1 MNRITEMLGI
11 KYPIIQGAMQDVAK
25 AGLVAAVSNA
35 GGLGVLASGQD
46 TPEQVREEIHKV
58 KELTDKPF
66 AVNLMF
72 LNKRAPEIVDVVIE
86 EGVKIVTTGAGTPKL
101 YMPKLKE
108 AGIKVMP
115 VISNVKIAKKMEDLG
130 VDAVIAE
137 GMESGGHIGTMA
149 SQTLWP
155 QVVDAVN
162 IPVIAAGGIADNR
175 GVKAAMAMG
184 AEGVQCGT
192 IFSISKESPVGDNWK
207 KTIIESKDTSIGVIG
222 TKMGVASRTVVN
234 KKAKELYGLE
244 DKMTDKLKF
253 NQLLDEAYRKAVY
266 QDDVED
272 GIIFAGSVA
281 GMIHESKSV
290 AEIISDLMKE

>member
-46 TPEQVREEIHKV
+46 TPEQVCEEIRKV

-72 LNKRAPEIVDVVIE
+72 LNKKVPEIVDVVIE

-115 VISNVKIAKKMEDLG
+115 VIPNVKIAKKIEELD

-137 GMESGGHIGTMA
+137 GMESGGHIGTMT

-155 QVVDAVN
+155 QVVDAVK

-207 KTIIESKDTSIGVIG
+207 KVIIESKDTSIGVIG

-281 GMIHESKSV
+281 GMIYESKSA
-290 AEIISDLMKE
+290 AEIISDLMR

>member
-25 AGLVAAVSNA
+25 ARLVAAVSNA

-72 LNKRAPEIVDVVIE
+72 LNKKVPEIVDVVIE

-108 AGIKVMP
+108 AGIKVIP
-115 VISNVKIAKKMEDLG
+115 VIPNVKIAKKMEELG

-137 GMESGGHIGTMA
+137 GMESGGHIGTMT

-155 QVVDAVN
+155 QVVDAVK

-207 KTIIESKDTSIGVIG
+207 KVIIESKDTSIGVIG

-266 QDDVED
+266 QDDVEN

-281 GMIHESKSV
+281 GMIHESKSA
-290 AEIISDLMKE
+290 AEIISDLMR

>member
-1 MNRITEMLGI
+1 MNRITEMLGM
-11 KYPIIQGAMQDVAK
+11 KCPIIQCAMQDVAK

-115 VISNVKIAKKMEDLG
+115 VIPNVKIAKKMEDLG

>member
-72 LNKRAPEIVDVVIE
+72 LNKKVPEIVDVVIE

-115 VISNVKIAKKMEDLG
+115 VIPNVKIAKKMEELG

-137 GMESGGHIGTMA
+137 GMESGGHIGTMT
-149 SQTLWP
+149 SQILWP
-155 QVVDAVN
+155 QVVDAVK

-207 KTIIESKDTSIGVIG
+207 KVIIESKDTSIGVIG
-222 TKMGVASRTVVN
+222 TKMGVASRIVVN
-234 KKAKELYGLE
+234 KKAKELYELE

-266 QDDVED
+266 QDDVEN

-281 GMIHESKSV
+281 GMIHESKSA
-290 AEIISDLMKE
+290 AEIISDLMR

>member
-1 MNRITEMLGI
+1 MNRITEMLEI

-46 TPEQVREEIHKV
+46 TPEQVREEIRKV

-72 LNKRAPEIVDVVIE
+72 LNKKVPEIVDVVIE

-115 VISNVKIAKKMEDLG
+115 VIPNVKIAKKMEELG

-137 GMESGGHIGTMA
+137 GMESGGHIGTMT

-155 QVVDAVN
+155 QVVDAVK

-207 KTIIESKDTSIGVIG
+207 KVIIESKDTSIGVIG

-253 NQLLDEAYRKAVY
+253 NQLLDEAYQKAVY
-266 QDDVED
+266 QDDVEN

-281 GMIHESKSV
+281 GMIHESKSA
-290 AEIISDLMKE
+290 AEIISDLMR

>member
-46 TPEQVREEIHKV
+46 TPEQVREEIRKV

-72 LNKRAPEIVDVVIE
+72 LNKKVPEIVDVVIE

-108 AGIKVMP
+108 AGIKVIP
-115 VISNVKIAKKMEDLG
+115 VIPNVKIAKKMEELG

-137 GMESGGHIGTMA
+137 GMESGGHIGTMT
-149 SQTLWP
+149 SQILWP
-155 QVVDAVN
+155 QVVDAVK

-207 KTIIESKDTSIGVIG
+207 KVIIESKDTSIGVIG

-253 NQLLDEAYRKAVY
+253 NQLLDEAYQKDVY
-266 QDDVED
+266 QDDVEN

-281 GMIHESKSV
+281 GMIHESKSA
-290 AEIISDLMKE
+290 AEIISNLMR

>member
-35 GGLGVLASGQD
+35 SGLGVLASGQD
-46 TPEQVREEIHKV
+46 TPEQVREEIRKV

-72 LNKRAPEIVDVVIE
+72 LNKKVPEIVDVVIE

-108 AGIKVMP
+108 AGIKVIP
-115 VISNVKIAKKMEDLG
+115 VIPNVKIAKKMEELG

-137 GMESGGHIGTMA
+137 GMESGGHIGTMT

-155 QVVDAVN
+155 QVVDAVK

-207 KTIIESKDTSIGVIG
+207 KVIIESKDTSIGVIG

-266 QDDVED
+266 QDNVED

-281 GMIHESKSV
+281 GMIHESKSA
-290 AEIISDLMKE
+290 AEIISDLMR

>member
-46 TPEQVREEIHKV
+46 TPEQVREEIRKV

-72 LNKRAPEIVDVVIE
+72 LNKKVPEIVDVVIE
-86 EGVKIVTTGAGTPKL
+86 EGVRIVTTGAGTPKL

-115 VISNVKIAKKMEDLG
+115 VIPNVKIAKKMEELG

-137 GMESGGHIGTMA
+137 GMESGGHIGTMT

-155 QVVDAVN
+155 QVVDAVK

-175 GVKAAMAMG
+175 GVKAALAMG

-207 KTIIESKDTSIGVIG
+207 KVIIESKDTSIGVIG

-281 GMIHESKSV
+281 GMIHESKSA
-290 AEIISDLMKE
+290 AEIISDLMR

>member
-1 MNRITEMLGI
+1 MLGI

-25 AGLVAAVSNA
+25 ARLVAAVSNA

-72 LNKRAPEIVDVVIE
+72 LNKKVPEIVDVVIE

-115 VISNVKIAKKMEDLG
+115 VIPNVKIAKKMEELG

-137 GMESGGHIGTMA
+137 GMESGGHIGTMT

-155 QVVDAVN
+155 QVVDAVK

-207 KTIIESKDTSIGVIG
+207 KVIIESKDTSIGVIG

-266 QDDVED
+266 QDNVED

-281 GMIHESKSV
+281 GMIHESKSA
-290 AEIISDLMKE
+290 AEIISDLMR

>member
-72 LNKRAPEIVDVVIE
+72 LNKKVPEIVDVVIE

-115 VISNVKIAKKMEDLG
+115 VIPNVKIAKKMEELD

-137 GMESGGHIGTMA
+137 GMESGGHIGTMT

-155 QVVDAVN
+155 QVVDAVK

-207 KTIIESKDTSIGVIG
+207 KVIIESKDTSIGVIG

-281 GMIHESKSV
+281 GMIHESKSA
-290 AEIISDLMKE
+290 AEIISDLMR

>member
-1 MNRITEMLGI
+1 MLGI

-72 LNKRAPEIVDVVIE
+72 LNKKVPEIVDVVIE

-115 VISNVKIAKKMEDLG
+115 VIPNVKIAKKMEELG

-137 GMESGGHIGTMA
+137 GMESGGHIGTMT
-149 SQTLWP
+149 SQILWP
-155 QVVDAVN
+155 QVVDAVK

-207 KTIIESKDTSIGVIG
+207 KVIIESKDTSIGVIG
-222 TKMGVASRTVVN
+222 TKMGVASRIVVN
-234 KKAKELYGLE
+234 KKAKELYELE

-253 NQLLDEAYRKAVY
+253 NQLLDEAYQKAVY
-266 QDDVED
+266 QDDVEN

-281 GMIHESKSV
+281 GMIHESKSA
-290 AEIISDLMKE
+290 AEIISDLMR

>member
-25 AGLVAAVSNA
+25 ARLVAAVSNA

-46 TPEQVREEIHKV
+46 TPEQVREEIRKV

-72 LNKRAPEIVDVVIE
+72 LNKKVPEIVDVVIE

-115 VISNVKIAKKMEDLG
+115 VIPNVKIAKKMENLG

-137 GMESGGHIGTMA
+137 GMESGGHIGTMT

-207 KTIIESKDTSIGVIG
+207 KVIIESKDTSIGVIG

-234 KKAKELYGLE
+234 KKAKELYELE
-244 DKMTDKLKF
+244 DEMTDKLKF
-253 NQLLDEAYRKAVY
+253 NQLLDEAYQKAVY

-281 GMIHESKSV
+281 GMIHESKSA
-290 AEIISDLMKE
+290 AEIIADLMR

>member
-1 MNRITEMLGI
+1 MLGI

-25 AGLVAAVSNA
+25 ARLVAAVSNA

-72 LNKRAPEIVDVVIE
+72 LNKKVPEIVDVVIE

-115 VISNVKIAKKMEDLG
+115 VIPNVKIAKKMEELG

-137 GMESGGHIGTMA
+137 GMESGGHIGTMT
-149 SQTLWP
+149 SQILWP
-155 QVVDAVN
+155 QVVDAVK

-175 GVKAAMAMG
+175 GVKAAMAME

-207 KTIIESKDTSIGVIG
+207 KVIIESKDTSIGVIG

-266 QDDVED
+266 QDDVEN

-281 GMIHESKSV
+281 GMIHESKSA
-290 AEIISDLMKE
+290 AEIISDLMR

>member
-1 MNRITEMLGI
+1 MNRITEKLEI
-11 KYPIIQGAMQDVAK
+11 KYPIIKGAMQDLAK
-25 AGLVAAVSNA
+25 SGLVAAVSNA

-46 TPEQVREEIHKV
+46 TPEQVREEIRKV

-72 LNKRAPEIVDVVIE
+72 LNKKVPEIVDVVIE

-115 VISNVKIAKKMEDLG
+115 VIPNVKIAKKMEELG

-137 GMESGGHIGTMA
+137 GMESGGHIGTMT

-155 QVVDAVN
+155 QVVDAVK

-207 KTIIESKDTSIGVIG
+207 KVIIESKDTSIGVIG

-266 QDDVED
+266 QDDVEN

-281 GMIHESKSV
+281 GMIHESKSA
-290 AEIISDLMKE
+290 AEIISDLMR

>member
-72 LNKRAPEIVDVVIE
+72 LNKKVPEIVDVVIE

-115 VISNVKIAKKMEDLG
+115 VIPNVKIAKKMEELG
-130 VDAVIAE
+130 VDVVIAE
-137 GMESGGHIGTMA
+137 GMESGGHIGTMT
-149 SQTLWP
+149 SQILWP
-155 QVVDAVN
+155 QVVDAVK

-207 KTIIESKDTSIGVIG
+207 KVIIESKDTSIGVIG
-222 TKMGVASRTVVN
+222 TKMGVASRIVVN
-234 KKAKELYGLE
+234 KKAKELYELE

-253 NQLLDEAYRKAVY
+253 NQLLDEAYQKAVY
-266 QDDVED
+266 QDDVEN

-281 GMIHESKSV
+281 GMIHESKSA
-290 AEIISDLMKE
+290 AEIISDLMR

>member
-46 TPEQVREEIHKV
+46 TPEQVREEIRKV

-72 LNKRAPEIVDVVIE
+72 LNKKVPEIVDVVIE

-115 VISNVKIAKKMEDLG
+115 VIPNVKIAKKMEELG

-137 GMESGGHIGTMA
+137 GMESGGHIGTMT
-149 SQTLWP
+149 SQILWP
-155 QVVDAVN
+155 QVVDAVK

-207 KTIIESKDTSIGVIG
+207 KVIIESKDTSIGVIG
-222 TKMGVASRTVVN
+222 TKMGVASRIVVN

-253 NQLLDEAYRKAVY
+253 NQLLDEAYQKAVY
-266 QDDVED
+266 QDDVEN

-281 GMIHESKSV
+281 GMIHESKSA
-290 AEIISDLMKE
+290 AEIISDLMR

>member
-1 MNRITEMLGI
+1 MNQITEMLEI

-46 TPEQVREEIHKV
+46 TPKQVREEIRKV

-72 LNKRAPEIVDVVIE
+72 LNKKVPEIVDVVIE

-115 VISNVKIAKKMEDLG
+115 VIPNVKIAKKMEELG
-130 VDAVIAE
+130 VDVVIAE
-137 GMESGGHIGTMA
+137 GMESGGHIGTMT

-155 QVVDAVN
+155 QVVDAVK

-207 KTIIESKDTSIGVIG
+207 KVIIESKDTSIGVIG

-266 QDDVED
+266 QDDVEN

-281 GMIHESKSV
+281 GMIHESKSA
-290 AEIISDLMKE
+290 AEIISDLMR

>member
-46 TPEQVREEIHKV
+46 TPEQVREEIRKV
-58 KELTDKPF
+58 KELIDKPF

-72 LNKRAPEIVDVVIE
+72 LNKKVPEIVDVVIE

-115 VISNVKIAKKMEDLG
+115 VIPNVKIAKKMEELG

-137 GMESGGHIGTMA
+137 GMESGGHIGTMT

-155 QVVDAVN
+155 QVVDAVK

-207 KTIIESKDTSIGVIG
+207 KVIIESKDTSIGVIG

-266 QDDVED
+266 QDDVEN

-281 GMIHESKSV
+281 GMIHESKSA
-290 AEIISDLMKE
+290 AEIISDLMR

>member
-46 TPEQVREEIHKV
+46 TLEQVREEIHKV

-115 VISNVKIAKKMEDLG
+115 VIPNVKIAKKMEDLG

>member
-25 AGLVAAVSNA
+25 ARLVAAVSNA

-72 LNKRAPEIVDVVIE
+72 LNKKVPEIVDVVIE

-115 VISNVKIAKKMEDLG
+115 VIPNVKIAKKMEELG

-137 GMESGGHIGTMA
+137 GMESGGHIGTMT

-155 QVVDAVN
+155 QVVDAVK

-207 KTIIESKDTSIGVIG
+207 KVIIESKDTSIGVIG

-234 KKAKELYGLE
+234 KKAKELYELE
-244 DKMTDKLKF
+244 DKMTYKLKF
-253 NQLLDEAYRKAVY
+253 NQLLDESYQKAVY
-266 QDDVED
+266 QDDVEN

-281 GMIHESKSV
+281 GMIHESKSA
-290 AEIISDLMKE
+290 AEIISDLMR

>member
-25 AGLVAAVSNA
+25 AGLVAAVSNT

-46 TPEQVREEIHKV
+46 TPEQVREEIRKV

-72 LNKRAPEIVDVVIE
+72 LNKKVPEIVDVVLE

-115 VISNVKIAKKMEDLG
+115 VIPNVKIAKKMEELG

-137 GMESGGHIGTMA
+137 GMESGGHIGTMT

-155 QVVDAVN
+155 QVVDAVK

-207 KTIIESKDTSIGVIG
+207 KVIIESKDTSIGVIG

-266 QDDVED
+266 QDDVEN

-281 GMIHESKSV
+281 GMIHESKSA
-290 AEIISDLMKE
+290 AEIISDLMR

>member
-1 MNRITEMLGI
+1 MNQITEMLEI

-72 LNKRAPEIVDVVIE
+72 LNKKVPEIVDVVIE

-115 VISNVKIAKKMEDLG
+115 VIPNVKIAKKMEELG

-137 GMESGGHIGTMA
+137 GMESGGHIGTMT
-149 SQTLWP
+149 SQILWP
-155 QVVDAVN
+155 QVVDAVK

-207 KTIIESKDTSIGVIG
+207 KVIIESKDTSIGVIG
-222 TKMGVASRTVVN
+222 TKMGVASRIVVN
-234 KKAKELYGLE
+234 KKAKELYELE

-253 NQLLDEAYRKAVY
+253 NQLLDEAYQKAVY
-266 QDDVED
+266 QDDVEN

-281 GMIHESKSV
+281 GMIHESKSA
-290 AEIISDLMKE
+290 AEIISDLMR

>member
-25 AGLVAAVSNA
+25 ARLVAAVSNA

-72 LNKRAPEIVDVVIE
+72 LNKKVPEIVDVVIE

-115 VISNVKIAKKMEDLG
+115 VIPNVKIAKKMEELG

-137 GMESGGHIGTMA
+137 GMESGGHIGTMT

-155 QVVDAVN
+155 QVVDAVK

-175 GVKAAMAMG
+175 GVKAALAMG

-207 KTIIESKDTSIGVIG
+207 KVIIESKDTSIGVIG
-222 TKMGVASRTVVN
+222 TKMGVASRIVVN
-234 KKAKELYGLE
+234 KKAKELYELE
-244 DKMTDKLKF
+244 NKMTDKLKF
-253 NQLLDEAYRKAVY
+253 NQLLDEAYQKAVY

-281 GMIHESKSV
+281 GMIHESKSA
-290 AEIISDLMKE
+290 AEIISDLMR

>member
-1 MNRITEMLGI
+1 MNRITEVLGI

-46 TPEQVREEIHKV
+46 TPEQVREEIRKV

-72 LNKRAPEIVDVVIE
+72 LNKKVPEIVDVVIE

-115 VISNVKIAKKMEDLG
+115 VIPNVKIAKKMEELG

-137 GMESGGHIGTMA
+137 GMESGGHIGTMT

-155 QVVDAVN
+155 QVVDAVK

-207 KTIIESKDTSIGVIG
+207 KVIIESKDTSIGVIG

-244 DKMTDKLKF
+244 DEMTDKLKF

-266 QDDVED
+266 QDDVEN

-281 GMIHESKSV
+281 GMIHESKSA
-290 AEIISDLMKE
+290 AEIISDLMR

>member
-25 AGLVAAVSNA
+25 ARLVAAVSNA

-72 LNKRAPEIVDVVIE
+72 LNKKVPEIVDVVIE

-115 VISNVKIAKKMEDLG
+115 VIPNVKIAKKMEELG

-137 GMESGGHIGTMA
+137 GMESGGHIGTMT

-155 QVVDAVN
+155 QVVDAVK

-207 KTIIESKDTSIGVIG
+207 KVIIESKDTSIGVIG
-222 TKMGVASRTVVN
+222 TKMGVASRIVVN
-234 KKAKELYGLE
+234 KKAKELYELE

-253 NQLLDEAYRKAVY
+253 NQLLDEAYQKAVY
-266 QDDVED
+266 QDDVEN

-281 GMIHESKSV
+281 GMIHESKSA
-290 AEIISDLMKE
+290 AEIISDLMR

>member
-46 TPEQVREEIHKV
+46 TPEQVREEIRKV

-72 LNKRAPEIVDVVIE
+72 LNKKVPEIVDVVIE

-108 AGIKVMP
+108 AGIKVIP
-115 VISNVKIAKKMEDLG
+115 EIPIVKIAKKMEELG

-137 GMESGGHIGTMA
+137 GMESGGHIGTMT

-155 QVVDAVN
+155 QVVDAVK

-207 KTIIESKDTSIGVIG
+207 KVIIKSKDTSIGVIG

-253 NQLLDEAYRKAVY
+253 NQLLDEAYQKAVY
-266 QDDVED
+266 QDDVEN

-281 GMIHESKSV
+281 GMIHESKSA
-290 AEIISDLMKE
+290 AEIISNLMR

>member
-46 TPEQVREEIHKV
+46 TPEQVREEIRKV

-115 VISNVKIAKKMEDLG
+115 VIPNVKIAKKMEELG

-137 GMESGGHIGTMA
+137 GMESGGHIGTMT

-155 QVVDAVN
+155 QVVDAVK

-207 KTIIESKDTSIGVIG
+207 KVIIESKDTSIGVIG

-266 QDDVED
+266 QDDVEN

-281 GMIHESKSV
+281 GMIHESKSA
-290 AEIISDLMKE
+290 AEIISDLMR

>member
-46 TPEQVREEIHKV
+46 TPEQVREEIRKV

-72 LNKRAPEIVDVVIE
+72 LNKKVPEIVDVVIE

-115 VISNVKIAKKMEDLG
+115 VIPNVKIAKKMENLG

-137 GMESGGHIGTMA
+137 GMESGGHIGTMT

-155 QVVDAVN
+155 QVVDAVK

-207 KTIIESKDTSIGVIG
+207 KVIIESKDTSIGVIG

-281 GMIHESKSV
+281 GMIHESKSA
-290 AEIISDLMKE
+290 AEIISDLMR

>member
-25 AGLVAAVSNA
+25 ARLVAAVSNA

-72 LNKRAPEIVDVVIE
+72 LNKKVPEIVDVVIE

-115 VISNVKIAKKMEDLG
+115 VIPNVKIAKKMEELD

-137 GMESGGHIGTMA
+137 GMESGGHIGTMT

-155 QVVDAVN
+155 QVVDAVK

-207 KTIIESKDTSIGVIG
+207 KVIIESKDTSIGVIG

-266 QDDVED
+266 QDNVED

-281 GMIHESKSV
+281 GMIHESKSA
-290 AEIISDLMKE
+290 AEIISDLMR

>member
-25 AGLVAAVSNA
+25 ARLVAAVSNA

-72 LNKRAPEIVDVVIE
+72 LNKKVPEIVDVVIE

-115 VISNVKIAKKMEDLG
+115 VIPNVKIAKKMEELG

-137 GMESGGHIGTMA
+137 GMESGGHIGTMT
-149 SQTLWP
+149 SQILWP
-155 QVVDAVN
+155 QVVDAVK

-207 KTIIESKDTSIGVIG
+207 KVIIESKDTSIGVIG
-222 TKMGVASRTVVN
+222 TKMGVASRIVVN

-253 NQLLDEAYRKAVY
+253 NQLLDEAYQKAVY
-266 QDDVED
+266 QDDVEN

-281 GMIHESKSV
+281 GMIHESKSA
-290 AEIISDLMKE
+290 AEIISDLMR

>member
-35 GGLGVLASGQD
+35 DGLGVLASGQD

-72 LNKRAPEIVDVVIE
+72 LNTKVPEIVDVVIE

-115 VISNVKIAKKMEDLG
+115 VIPNVKIAKKMEELG

-137 GMESGGHIGTMA
+137 GMESGGHIGTMT

-155 QVVDAVN
+155 QVVDAVK

-175 GVKAAMAMG
+175 GVKAALAMG

-207 KTIIESKDTSIGVIG
+207 KVIIESKDTSIGVIG
-222 TKMGVASRTVVN
+222 TKMGVASRIVVN
-234 KKAKELYGLE
+234 KKAKELYELE
-244 DKMTDKLKF
+244 DKITDKLKF
-253 NQLLDEAYRKAVY
+253 NQLLDEAYQKAVY

-281 GMIHESKSV
+281 GVIHESKSA
-290 AEIISDLMKE
+290 AEIISDLMR

>member
-25 AGLVAAVSNA
+25 ARLVAAVSNA

-46 TPEQVREEIHKV
+46 TPEQVCEEIHKV

-72 LNKRAPEIVDVVIE
+72 LNKKVPEIVDVIIE

-101 YMPKLKE
+101 YMPKLKD

-115 VISNVKIAKKMEDLG
+115 VIPNVKIAKKMEDLG

-137 GMESGGHIGTMA
+137 GMESGGHIGTMT

-175 GVKAAMAMG
+175 GVKATMAMG

-207 KTIIESKDTSIGVIG
+207 KMIIESKDTSIGVIG

-234 KKAKELYGLE
+234 KKAKELYELE

-253 NQLLDEAYRKAVY
+253 NQLLDEAYQKAVY
-266 QDDVED
+266 QDDVEN
-272 GIIFAGSVA
+272 GIIFTGSVA
-281 GMIHESKSV
+281 GMIHESKSA
-290 AEIISDLMKE
+290 AEIISDLMR

>member
-46 TPEQVREEIHKV
+46 TPEQVREEIRKV

-72 LNKRAPEIVDVVIE
+72 LNKKVPEIVDVVIE

-115 VISNVKIAKKMEDLG
+115 VIPNVKIAKKMEELD

-137 GMESGGHIGTMA
+137 GMESGGHIGTMT

-155 QVVDAVN
+155 QVVDAVK

-207 KTIIESKDTSIGVIG
+207 KVIIESKDTSIGVIG
-222 TKMGVASRTVVN
+222 TKMRVASRTVVN

-281 GMIHESKSV
+281 GMIHESKSA
-290 AEIISDLMKE
+290 AEIISDLMR

>member
-25 AGLVAAVSNA
+25 ARLVAAVSNA

-46 TPEQVREEIHKV
+46 TPEQVREEIRKV

-72 LNKRAPEIVDVVIE
+72 LNKKVPEIVDVVIE

-115 VISNVKIAKKMEDLG
+115 VIPNVKIAKKMEELG
-130 VDAVIAE
+130 VDAVIVE
-137 GMESGGHIGTMA
+137 GMESGGHIGTMT

-155 QVVDAVN
+155 QVVDAVK

-207 KTIIESKDTSIGVIG
+207 KVIIESKDTSIGVIG

-253 NQLLDEAYRKAVY
+253 NQLLDEAYQKAVY
-266 QDDVED
+266 QDDVEN

-281 GMIHESKSV
+281 GMIHESKSA
-290 AEIISDLMKE
+290 AEIISNLMR

>member
-1 MNRITEMLGI
+1 MNRITEILGI

-46 TPEQVREEIHKV
+46 TPEQVREEIRKV

-72 LNKRAPEIVDVVIE
+72 LNKKVPEIVDVVIE

-115 VISNVKIAKKMEDLG
+115 VIPNVKIAKKMENLG

-137 GMESGGHIGTMA
+137 GMESGGHIGTMT

-155 QVVDAVN
+155 QVVDAVK

-207 KTIIESKDTSIGVIG
+207 KVIIESKDTSIGVIG

-281 GMIHESKSV
+281 GMIHESKSA
-290 AEIISDLMKE
+290 AEIISDLMR

>member
-46 TPEQVREEIHKV
+46 TPEQVREEIRKV

-72 LNKRAPEIVDVVIE
+72 LNKKVPEIVDVVIE

-101 YMPKLKE
+101 YMPKLKK

-115 VISNVKIAKKMEDLG
+115 VIPNVKIAKKMEELG

-137 GMESGGHIGTMA
+137 GMESGGHIGTMT
-149 SQTLWP
+149 SRTLWP
-155 QVVDAVN
+155 QVVDAVK

-207 KTIIESKDTSIGVIG
+207 KVIIESKDTSIGVIG

-234 KKAKELYGLE
+234 KKAKELYELE

-253 NQLLDEAYRKAVY
+253 NQLLDEAYQKAVY
-266 QDDVED
+266 QDDVEN

-281 GMIHESKSV
+281 GMIHESKSAV
-290 AEIISDLMKE
+290 EIIADLIR

>member
-25 AGLVAAVSNA
+25 ARLVAAVSNA

-46 TPEQVREEIHKV
+46 TPEQVREEIRKV

-72 LNKRAPEIVDVVIE
+72 LNKKVPEIVDVVIE

-115 VISNVKIAKKMEDLG
+115 VIPNVKIAKKMEELG

-137 GMESGGHIGTMA
+137 GMESGGHIGTMT

-155 QVVDAVN
+155 QVVDAVK

-207 KTIIESKDTSIGVIG
+207 KVIIESKDTSIGVIG

-281 GMIHESKSV
+281 GMIHESKSDG
-290 AEIISDLMKE
+290 EDRQ

>member
-25 AGLVAAVSNA
+25 ARLVAAVSNA

-72 LNKRAPEIVDVVIE
+72 LNKKVPEIVDVVIE

-108 AGIKVMP
+108 AGIKVIP
-115 VISNVKIAKKMEDLG
+115 VIPNVKIAKKMEELG

-137 GMESGGHIGTMA
+137 GMESGGHIGTMT

-155 QVVDAVN
+155 QVVDAVK
-162 IPVIAAGGIADNR
+162 IPVIAAGRIADNR

-207 KTIIESKDTSIGVIG
+207 KVIIESKDTSIGVIG
-222 TKMGVASRTVVN
+222 TKMGVASRIVVN
-234 KKAKELYGLE
+234 KKAKELYELE
-244 DKMTDKLKF
+244 NKMTDKLKF
-253 NQLLDEAYRKAVY
+253 NQLLDEAYQKAVY

-281 GMIHESKSV
+281 GMIHESKSA
-290 AEIISDLMKE
+290 AEIISDLMR

>member
-46 TPEQVREEIHKV
+46 TPEQVREEIRKV

-72 LNKRAPEIVDVVIE
+72 LNKKVPEIVDVVIE

-108 AGIKVMP
+108 AGIKVIP
-115 VISNVKIAKKMEDLG
+115 VIPNVKIAKKMEELG

-137 GMESGGHIGTMA
+137 GMESGGHIGTMT
-149 SQTLWP
+149 SQILWP
-155 QVVDAVN
+155 QVVDAVK

-207 KTIIESKDTSIGVIG
+207 KVIIESKDTSIGVIG
-222 TKMGVASRTVVN
+222 TKMGVASRIVVN
-234 KKAKELYGLE
+234 KKAKELYELE

-253 NQLLDEAYRKAVY
+253 NQLLDEAYQKAVY
-266 QDDVED
+266 QDDVEN

-281 GMIHESKSV
+281 GMIHESKSA
-290 AEIISDLMKE
+290 AEIISDLMR